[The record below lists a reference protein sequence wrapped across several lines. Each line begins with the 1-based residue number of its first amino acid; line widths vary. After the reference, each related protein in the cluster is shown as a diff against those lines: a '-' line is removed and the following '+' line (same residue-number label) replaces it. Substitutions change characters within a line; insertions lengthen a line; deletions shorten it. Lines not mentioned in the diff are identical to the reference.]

1 MIHEDPDY
9 QLLVGTP
16 AVDDYRRLREIAG
29 LSLKSQEAAERGLPN
44 TIFAAT
50 IRYCADTVAM
60 GRVVGD
66 NGCFYQIVDIAV
78 DPVHQGKGLGKI
90 IVASLVDFVQSEA
103 PDGAYVSLIADGPAK
118 YLYAKFGFEPV
129 APESIGM
136 AFLIKRS

>member
-1 MIHEDPDY
+1 MKHEDPDY
-9 QLLVGTP
+9 QLNIGTP
-16 AVDDYRRLREIAG
+16 SVEDYRRLREIAG
-29 LSLKSQEAAERGLPN
+29 LSPKGQEAAEKGLPN
-44 TIFAAT
+44 TIYGTT
-50 IRYCADTVAM
+50 IRFQAETVAM

-78 DPVHQGKGLGKI
+78 DPAHQGKGLGKI
-90 IVASLVDFVQSEA
+90 IVSSLVDFLQAEA

-136 AFLIKRS
+136 AFLVKRS

>member
-9 QLLVGTP
+9 QLHVGAP
-16 AVDDYRRLREIAG
+16 SVEDYRRLREIAL
-29 LSLKSQEAAERGLPN
+29 LSPKSQEAAERGLPN
-44 TIFAAT
+44 TIYGAT
-50 IRYCADTVAM
+50 IRYYADTVAM

-90 IVASLVDFVQSEA
+90 IVASLIDFVQAEA

-136 AFLIKRS
+136 AFLVKRS